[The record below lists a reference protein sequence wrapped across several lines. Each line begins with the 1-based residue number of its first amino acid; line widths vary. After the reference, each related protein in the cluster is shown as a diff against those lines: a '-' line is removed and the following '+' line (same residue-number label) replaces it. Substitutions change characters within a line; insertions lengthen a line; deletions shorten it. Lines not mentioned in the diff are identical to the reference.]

1 MAQRQ
6 RVRRRRD
13 RLRRT
18 VAGVVLLAV
27 IVTLL
32 TTIHSGSSNAGAS
45 RRASSTRR
53 SAASSHFAPWSPTSW
68 VASLEAKVRGQAGH
82 LQPGSNP
89 SVLPGPILIADRN
102 NSRLLLVDPKTNQ
115 VVWQYG
121 VTGVSGSAPATS
133 TSRTAWTWPRHTL
146 WTWSTPRPWAS
157 HPSDGVRPVLTP
169 AGVAVVQPKTG
180 GTPRTLPGASTLP
193 FGRSPSPAVAG
204 HVCEL
209 YPVVQLGDVSGS
221 AAIRC
226 RSDVAGTG
234 RYVAYCRRRREDG
247 ASPAPHPGP
256 VSGDL
261 APWQGATGDGV
272 VPAGGLHSWLPAMPF
287 RLQPPDRQLGGGR
300 LRRRRHRVSSESLSC
315 PRWAQRVRHRDPT
328 S

>member
-6 RVRRRRD
+6 RVRRRRV

-53 SAASSHFAPWSPTSW
+53 SAASSHPVPWSPTSW

-121 VTGVSGSAPATS
+121 VTDVSGSAPGYFDKPDS
-133 TSRTAWTWPRHTL
+133 
-146 WTWSTPRPWAS
+146 
-157 HPSDGVRPVLTP
+157 V
-169 AGVAVVQPKTG
+169 
-180 GTPRTLPGASTLP
+180 
-193 FGRSPSPAVAG
+193 
-204 HVCEL
+204 
-209 YPVVQLGDVSGS
+209 
-221 AAIRC
+221 
-226 RSDVAGTG
+226 
-234 RYVAYCRRRREDG
+234 
-247 ASPAPHPGP
+247 
-256 VSGDL
+256 DL
-261 APWQGATGDGV
+261 APPYALDMVHAPTMGI
-272 VPAGGLHSWLPAMPF
+272 PPF
-287 RLQPPDRQLGGGR
+287 
-300 LRRRRHRVSSESLSC
+300 
-315 PRWAQRVRHRDPT
+315 
-328 S
+328 